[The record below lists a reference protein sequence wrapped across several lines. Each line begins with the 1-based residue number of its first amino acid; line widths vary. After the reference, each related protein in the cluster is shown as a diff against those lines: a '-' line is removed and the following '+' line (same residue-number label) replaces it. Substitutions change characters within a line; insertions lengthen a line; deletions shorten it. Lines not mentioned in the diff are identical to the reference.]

1 MTILE
6 NFWTSNKSIHGLRHF
21 VLVNKIN
28 EQDQINFLMVSV
40 VDVEISLKISK
51 EELLNSGNWNKGWL
65 NLPKSEA
72 ITKDYLDYKLSNNAK
87 KVINKIFVKED
98 SLFNIS

>member
-1 MTILE
+1 ME
-6 NFWTSNKSIHGLRHF
+6 NYWTSNKSINGLRHF

-40 VDVEISLKISK
+40 VDVEISLKISN
-51 EELLNSGNWNKGWL
+51 EELLNSGNWNEGWL

-72 ITKDYLDYKLSNNAK
+72 ITKDYSDYKLNNNS
-87 KVINKIFVKED
+87 IEGIEKIFVRND
-98 SLFNIS
+98 SLFNIT